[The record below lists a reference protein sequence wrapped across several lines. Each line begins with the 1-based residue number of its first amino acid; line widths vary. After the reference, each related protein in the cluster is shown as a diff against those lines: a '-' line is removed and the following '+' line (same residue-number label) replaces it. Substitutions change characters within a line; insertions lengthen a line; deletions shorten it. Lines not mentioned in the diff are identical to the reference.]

1 MKYSKFCCY
10 KPHIS
15 SLIKKEIEN
24 PYLVLEE
31 LFTKRTME
39 DFQNDLWN
47 LQRTIFKDNEWR
59 NYDPADFYIFC
70 YDIIRLTD
78 ALWLVNKYSPG
89 LSSTVSSCANESTDS
104 GLMDNINK
112 LFTHYGNKDEQEE
125 NDKSRTVLSNFFD
138 NNYNGFNRS
147 DIYCYL
153 QLGLDSSYMRN
164 DKYEYFCMED
174 HKLASDFFNLSEL
187 IEEGY
192 KIYQH
197 GANILPRLPSCK
209 ETKFAIDGDR
219 PTLLSYECLA
229 KPSDLATDFFN
240 YYFDIYQM
248 HNALDTFKSILYEKD
263 IWKKASNPGNLI
275 YLYECLIKLI
285 EAVWMVCEKNDLEKY
300 TGNYKMK
307 TGETTRLI
315 KNCSLEEQAN
325 PLMAIQRFFAF
336 KKMHEWRTLLHKWLV
351 YSLSNSEKNVPKKQH
366 KTDLAFNQLLKLL
379 EASHLIFN
387 TQKEAEILSIKPILN
402 S

>member
-15 SLIKKEIEN
+15 SLTNKEIES
-24 PYLVLEE
+24 PYLVLDE

-39 DFQNDLWN
+39 DFQNSLWT

-70 YDIIRLTD
+70 YDLIRFTD
-78 ALWLVNKYSPG
+78 TLWLVNKYSPG
-89 LSSTVSSCANESTDS
+89 LSSSLNNIADESSEP
-104 GLMDNINK
+104 GLMDNLNR
-112 LFTHYGNKDEQEE
+112 LFTHHGNKDAHEE

-138 NNYNGFNRS
+138 YHYNGFNRS
-147 DIYCYL
+147 DLYCYL
-153 QLGLDSSYMRN
+153 QLALDASYMRN

-197 GANILPRLPSCK
+197 GAHILPRLPSCK
-209 ETKFAIDGDR
+209 ETKLAIDYDR
-219 PTLLSYECLA
+219 PTLLSYECIA
-229 KPSDLATDFFN
+229 KPHDLAGDFFL
-240 YYFDIYQM
+240 YYLDIY
-248 HNALDTFKSILYEKD
+248 HIHSGLDNWKALLYEKD
-263 IWKKASNPGNLI
+263 FWKKANNPGNLI

-285 EAVWMVCEKNDLEKY
+285 ESIWMMCVKNDLEKY
-300 TGNYKMK
+300 TGNYKIK
-307 TGETTRLI
+307 TGETVSLAR
-315 KNCSLEEQAN
+315 NCSLEEQAN
-325 PLMAIQRFFAF
+325 PLLAIQRFFAF

-351 YSLSNSEKNVPKKQH
+351 YSLSNSEKNVPKNQY

-387 TQKEAEILSIKPILN
+387 TQKEAEDIVDQTNP
-402 S
+402 